1 MNEGSTTKMNP
12 AKTLAKGHHRAERAF
27 ARIDRYAAWLSALL
41 LFLFFVS
48 GFGMTKPDLVHRMTG
63 GLMTWRVAYDLH
75 NSLFIP
81 LMSVFIIHTFT
92 GVRRAMLRKTTK
104 SRRGAAWV
112 AGGLGSIVPAYLLFL
127 ALSPS
132 GL

>member
-1 MNEGSTTKMNP
+1 MNKTIPAKPNP
-12 AKTLAKGHHRAERAF
+12 AKTLAKGQRRAERAF
-27 ARIDRYAAWLSALL
+27 AQIDRVAAWLSALL

-48 GFGMTKPDLVHRMTG
+48 GFGMTKPDLVHQMTG

-75 NSLFIP
+75 NSIFIP
-81 LMSVFIIHTFT
+81 LMIVFIIHTFT
-92 GVRRAMLRKTTK
+92 GVRRAMLRKTK
-104 SRRGAAWV
+104 SRRGTAWV
-112 AGGLGSIVPAYLLFL
+112 AGSLGTIVLAYLLFL